1 MSSGAD
7 NRSSVVATPDGAASP
22 GVSRRRN
29 DAQAS
34 RRALLEAAAAL
45 FDERGYQGA
54 TVRDIG
60 ERAGVDAALIARY
73 FGGKEGLYLAALEET
88 ERPPLPTD
96 PYAVFAKFLDKSGE
110 DSSNNPI
117 CQAMVSPSL
126 SPELRDQVGALMARR
141 VTGPLAERLGHEGVS
156 QPQLRAELLVA
167 IALGVTLTRSSGTL
181 TALADASLDEVHAV
195 LDPLVGALV
204 AKTH

>member
-1 MSSGAD
+1 MSSGVD
-7 NRSSVVATPDGAASP
+7 NPSSAVQTPDAAVPSA
-22 GVSRRRN
+22 RRRN

-96 PYAVFAKFLDKSGE
+96 PYAVFAKFLGKSDE
-110 DSSNNPI
+110 DGSNNPI
-117 CQAMVSPSL
+117 CLAMVSPSL
-126 SPELRDQVGALMARR
+126 SPQLRDQIGALMQRR
-141 VTGPLAERLGHEGVS
+141 VVQPLAQRLADDGV
-156 QPQLRAELLVA
+156 QDPQLRAELLISV
-167 IALGVTLTRSSGTL
+167 ALGATLIRSSGTL
-181 TALADASLDEVHAV
+181 EALSAASLDEVHAV
-195 LDPLVGALV
+195 LDPVVGALV
-204 AKTH
+204 GEAR